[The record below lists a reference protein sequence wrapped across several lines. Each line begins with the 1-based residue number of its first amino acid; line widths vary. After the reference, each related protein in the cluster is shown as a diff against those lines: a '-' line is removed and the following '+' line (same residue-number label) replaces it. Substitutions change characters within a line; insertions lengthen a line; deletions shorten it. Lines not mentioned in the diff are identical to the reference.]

1 MFRSLLDA
9 ELQALRRRDD
19 FLAEA
24 RRASLLRAAT
34 PPRSRPHHPHD
45 PPSRPRSPWA
55 SALDSA
61 GLLLEHWGRS
71 LRTLAAA

>member
-24 RRASLLRAAT
+24 RRAHLLRAAT
-34 PPRSRPHHPHD
+34 PPDSTPNHPHL
-45 PPSRPRSPWA
+45 PPTRPRSPWA
-55 SALDSA
+55 GALDSA

-71 LRTLAAA
+71 LRNLAAA

>member
-19 FLAEA
+19 FLSEA
-24 RRASLLRAAT
+24 RRSHLLRAAT
-34 PPRSRPHHPHD
+34 PSNSDPNHPHQ
-45 PPSRPRSPWA
+45 PPRDPRSPWA